1 MHSHTAQAGV
11 WDGWDSESRVA
22 GKSSLLNLPK
32 APLKLG
38 GAVVAVMG
46 DKLTDVTTGAASLL
60 RRELFQVAFTS
71 SNVLACQHLAA
82 TG

>member
-1 MHSHTAQAGV
+1 MIPNLGSSGMSPPL
-11 WDGWDSESRVA
+11 SETPKCLA

-46 DKLTDVTTGAASLL
+46 DKLTDVTTGASSLL
-60 RRELFQVAFTS
+60 RP
-71 SNVLACQHLAA
+71 
-82 TG
+82 